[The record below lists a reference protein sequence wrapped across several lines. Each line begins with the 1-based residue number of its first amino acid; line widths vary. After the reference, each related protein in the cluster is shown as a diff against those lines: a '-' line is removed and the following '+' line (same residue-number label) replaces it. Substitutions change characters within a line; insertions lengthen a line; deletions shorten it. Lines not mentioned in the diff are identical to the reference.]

1 MNVVL
6 PEKEKIKK
14 RTIIIYSV
22 AAIACIL
29 AIVVIVGISIL
40 GNDTINGIFQIN
52 KIINKTEQE
61 EANLKANFTNLFDN
75 KLTYTSEINIIKEDE
90 NKELIYTNYEK
101 NEKTDN
107 YEINVVLP
115 YINIQSSKIKSW
127 NNEIKNTFEEKA
139 KQILKSNNETKTIYS
154 TKYTANIENNILSI
168 MIYADLKENTASQRI
183 LIQTYNFNLETKKE
197 LNLQDTLEIYNL
209 DEKQIQNKI
218 NSDIKKE
225 NQKSQELKDLGYNVF
240 TRDIED
246 TKYKIENT
254 TEFFI
259 KNKNL
264 YIIYPYG
271 NEQSTSEYDIIVI

>member
-14 RTIIIYSV
+14 RTLIIYSV

-75 KLTYTSEINIIKEDE
+75 KITYTSEINIIKEDE
-90 NKELIYTNYEK
+90 NKDLIYTNYEK

-154 TKYTANIENNILSI
+154 TKYTASIENNILSI

-264 YIIYPYG
+264 YIIYAYG
-271 NEQSTSEYDIIVI
+271 NEQGTSEYDIIVI